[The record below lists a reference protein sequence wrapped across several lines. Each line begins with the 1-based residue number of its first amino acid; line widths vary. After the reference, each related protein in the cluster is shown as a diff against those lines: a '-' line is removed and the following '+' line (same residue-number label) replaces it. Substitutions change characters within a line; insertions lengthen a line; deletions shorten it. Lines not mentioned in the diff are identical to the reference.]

1 MSGSEKGMM
10 GRSSAGTMTF
20 WVIMLGNPEVDDVF
34 LNTPSPRTGSGA
46 DKRGTP
52 TLRGGARTTA
62 KAAVAGSG
70 GGPVCRFL
78 ERMRR
83 WCDGE

>member
-52 TLRGGARTTA
+52 TLRGGGQGRRQRLRSRGQEGDQY
-62 KAAVAGSG
+62 VGS
-70 GGPVCRFL
+70 
-78 ERMRR
+78 
-83 WCDGE
+83 WSA